1 MNMFKSLWSLMME
14 LIAPAPKGFVKKVF
28 RKKVEKPQWLQDELK
43 RAAITKRAVRAIRNT
58 RIANNGGY
66 TNAIK

>member
-1 MNMFKSLWSLMME
+1 MNVLKRLFASMME
-14 LIAPAPKGFVKKVF
+14 LIAPAPKGFVRKVF

-58 RIANNGGY
+58 RIANSGGY